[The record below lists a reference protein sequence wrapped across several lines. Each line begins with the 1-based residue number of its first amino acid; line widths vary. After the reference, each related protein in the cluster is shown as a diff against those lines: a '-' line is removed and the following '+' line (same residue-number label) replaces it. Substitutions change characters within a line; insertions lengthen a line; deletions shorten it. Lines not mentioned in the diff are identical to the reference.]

1 MKKISH
7 FMALALCL
15 CLLPV
20 FSLAAS
26 DTTTEYEV
34 AGITYFVPDSWEGP
48 IVDDIYTY
56 FYANGRDDPFSGY
69 LMIMD
74 WNDPAMLSSGNS
86 DEELI
91 QGTLDGMASS
101 LGSELTSEP
110 MDVNGQAGKYF
121 FGNMALLGTLSMS
134 GYVAVVDSSII
145 SIVWV
150 HPSNDEATLRET
162 LNGILGITAE

>member
-26 DTTTEYEV
+26 DTVAEYEV
-34 AGITYFVPDSWEGP
+34 AGIPYFVPGSWDGP

-56 FYANGRDDPFSGY
+56 FYINGQNNPMDGF
-69 LMIMD
+69 LMVMD
-74 WNDPAMLSSGNS
+74 LNDPSILSSGYSNEVILQGAL
-86 DEELI
+86 DALAARMEAELP
-91 QGTLDGMASS
+91 
-101 LGSELTSEP
+101 SEP

-121 FGNMALLGTLSMS
+121 FGNMALLGTFSVS
-134 GYVAVVDSSII
+134 GYITVVDSRVIA
-145 SIVWV
+145 IVV
-150 HPSNDEATLRET
+150 VNPSTDEAALRET

>member
-1 MKKISH
+1 MKKISR
-7 FMALALCL
+7 FMALVLCL

-26 DTTTEYEV
+26 DTAAEYEV
-34 AGITYFVPDSWEGP
+34 AGIAYFVPSSWEGP

-56 FYANGRDDPFSGY
+56 FYVNGQANPLDGF

-74 WNDPAMLSSGNS
+74 MNVPDLASSGYS
-86 DEELI
+86 DEQI
-91 QGTLDGMASS
+91 MQGTIDALAQSMGA
-101 LGSELTSEP
+101 ELTSEP

-121 FGNMALLGTLSMS
+121 LGNMTLYGELSLS
-134 GYVAVVDSSII
+134 GYITVMDSRVI
-145 SIVWV
+145 SIVV
-150 HPSNDEATLRET
+150 VIPLDDEVALRET